1 MLEILNMVMRFFTW
15 GFATYRWE
23 KRNERFMF
31 FLSLGLWMDF
41 LGALVQ
47 KHMVSKLN
55 WNPNLAS
62 LLPLLSFMAVVEGIL
77 MVAASFSI
85 REQFDTRRNQLLL
98 LICVIGG
105 PTYVLLATLLNASA
119 TIFMVFPIPFTGL
132 SLMYLGYSLIK
143 EEVGLKTIATL
154 FPIGAFLLGLINLT
168 YPVTIKTHLAG
179 YFYGLGAA
187 FRAMMF
193 IGMFKYAVWPIK
205 PPKKLMTELRPGA
218 FYADNTGVFE
228 VLVQKMQS
236 SGNGILITR
245 NPLKGMKPRFPVF
258 WVTRATSGQLDE
270 NIIAIS
276 PTDIGILIDLIKR
289 YLRKGHSL
297 VVIDCFEYLMME
309 NGFESSLKFL
319 LSLKDTTVKYDGT
332 LITIIETSAYPKKH
346 LAMLRRELERLE
358 L

>member
-1 MLEILNMVMRFFTW
+1 MLEILNVAMRFFTW
-15 GFATYRWE
+15 GFATYRWG
-23 KRNERFMF
+23 KRREEFMLL
-31 FLSLGLWMDF
+31 LSIALWTDSLAALSQRQILSDLGW
-41 LGALVQ
+41 
-47 KHMVSKLN
+47 SP
-55 WNPNLAS
+55 NPAS
-62 LLPLLSFMAVVEGIL
+62 LIALLPALAVFEAFFFVVASLFLLERLQTLRG
-77 MVAASFSI
+77 
-85 REQFDTRRNQLLL
+85 QLLL
-98 LICVIGG
+98 LACAIAG
-105 PTYVLLATLLNASA
+105 PTYVLLTVLLSMSSTLTLA
-119 TIFMVFPIPFTGL
+119 FPIPFLGV
-132 SLMYLGYSLIK
+132 SLMFLGYSLIK
-143 EEVGLKTIATL
+143 EEMSLKTLSTL
-154 FPIGAFLLGLINLT
+154 FPIGAFLLGVINLT
-168 YPVTIKTHLAG
+168 YPVTIKTALAG
-179 YFYGLGAA
+179 YFYGLGAV

-205 PPKKLMTELRPGA
+205 PPKKFMTELRPGA
-218 FYADNTGVFE
+218 FYTTDMKVFKI
-228 VLVQKMQS
+228 LVQKMQS

-270 NIIAIS
+270 NIMAIS

-297 VVIDCFEYLMME
+297 VVIDCFEYLMIE
-309 NGFESSLKFL
+309 NGFENSLKFL